1 MGASRWPRMGMRS
14 VKKAAVLK
22 NVCYDIRGPALQEA
36 ARLEA
41 DGVKIV
47 RLNIGNTA
55 PFGFDTPDEL
65 IQDLIKNIRSA
76 QGYCDSKGIF
86 SARKAVVQEWQ
97 QRGLDVEI
105 DDVYMGNGVSEL
117 IKIAVEAL
125 LNNGDEILVPAP
137 DYPLW
142 TASIN
147 LARGRAVHYICD
159 EKSDWTPD
167 LADIRKKISKRT
179 KAIVIINPNNPTGAV
194 YPKETLLELVRIAE
208 EHELIIFSDEIYDK
222 ILYDGNLFHSPAC
235 FNEKTLAITFGGISK
250 VYRACGFRSGWMVL
264 TGDKAGARDYIEG
277 INILTSMRLCANV
290 LAQNTVQTALGGRQ
304 SIYDLTKAGGRLERQ
319 RTLAWEMLN
328 QIPGVSCVK
337 PKGAFYTFPRFD
349 SKRFGFKNDMDFL
362 LGLLKQEHVL
372 VVQGSGF
379 NWPENDH
386 FRLVFLPEEEVL
398 RQAIGRIGHFFAG
411 AALAHSK

>member
-1 MGASRWPRMGMRS
+1 MRNF
-14 VKKAAVLK
+14 KKAAVLK

-36 ARLEA
+36 IRLEA
-41 DGVKIV
+41 DGVKIL

-97 QRGLDVEI
+97 KRGLDVQI

-117 IKIAVEAL
+117 IKISVEAL

-142 TASIN
+142 TASIK
-147 LARGRAVHYICD
+147 LARGNAVHYLCD
-159 EKSDWTPD
+159 EQSDWLPD
-167 LADIRKKISKRT
+167 LADIRKKIT
-179 KAIVIINPNNPTGAV
+179 KHTKGIVIISPNNPTGAV
-194 YPKETLLELVRIAE
+194 YPKEMIQKLVDIAE
-208 EHELIIFSDEIYDK
+208 EHELVIFSDEIYDK
-222 ILYDGNLFHSPAC
+222 ILYDDETFYSPAC
-235 FNEKTLAITFGGISK
+235 FTEKTLAITFGGISK
-250 VYRACGFRSGWMVL
+250 VYRACGFRSGWMVIS
-264 TGDKAGARDYIEG
+264 GNKASAGDYIEG
-277 INILTSMRLCANV
+277 INMLTSMRLCANV

-304 SIYDLTKAGGRLERQ
+304 SIYDLTKPGGRLERQ
-319 RTLAWEMLN
+319 RTIAWEMLN

-349 SKRFGFKNDMDFL
+349 PKRFRFKDDMDFL

-379 NWPENDH
+379 NWPEHDH
-386 FRLVFLPEEEVL
+386 FRLVFLPEEEIL
-398 RQAIGRIGHFFAG
+398 RKAIERIGRFFDG
-411 AALAHSK
+411 ARC

>member
-1 MGASRWPRMGMRS
+1 MRNF
-14 VKKAAVLK
+14 KKAAVLK

-41 DGVKIV
+41 DGVKIL

-55 PFGFDTPDEL
+55 PFGFETPDEL

-76 QGYCDSKGIF
+76 QGYCESKGIF

-97 QRGLDVEI
+97 KRGMDVGIE
-105 DDVYMGNGVSEL
+105 DVYMGNGVSEL
-117 IKIAVEAL
+117 IKISVEAL

-142 TASIN
+142 TASIR
-147 LARGRAVHYICD
+147 LARGNAVHYICD
-159 EKSDWTPD
+159 EKSDWLPD
-167 LADIRKKISKRT
+167 LADIRKKINKRT
-179 KAIVIINPNNPTGAV
+179 KGIVIISPNNPTGAV
-194 YPKETLLELVRIAE
+194 YPKEMIQQLVGIAE
-208 EHELIIFSDEIYDK
+208 EHELVIFSDEIYDK
-222 ILYDGNLFHSPAC
+222 ILYDDATFHSPAC
-235 FNEKTLAITFGGISK
+235 FNEKTLAVTFGGISK

-264 TGDKAGARDYIEG
+264 SGNKTCAGDYIEG
-277 INILTSMRLCANV
+277 INMLTSMRLCANV

-304 SIYDLTKAGGRLERQ
+304 SIYDLTKPGGRLERQ
-319 RTLAWEMLN
+319 RTIAWEMLN

-337 PKGAFYTFPRFD
+337 PRGAFYTFPRFD
-349 SKRFGFKNDMDFL
+349 QKRFRLKNDMDFL

-386 FRLVFLPEEEVL
+386 FRLVFLPEEEML
-398 RQAIGRIGHFFAG
+398 RKGIERIGRFFDNV
-411 AALAHSK
+411 KR

>member
-1 MGASRWPRMGMRS
+1 MRTF
-14 VKKAAVLK
+14 KKAAVLK

-41 DGVKIV
+41 DGVKIL

-55 PFGFDTPDEL
+55 PFGLDTPDEL

-76 QGYCDSKGIF
+76 QGYCESKGIF

-97 QRGLDVEI
+97 KRGLDVQI

-117 IKIAVEAL
+117 IKISVEAL

-142 TASIN
+142 TASVK
-147 LARGRAVHYICD
+147 LARGNAVHYLCD
-159 EKSDWTPD
+159 EKSDWLPD
-167 LADIRKKISKRT
+167 LADIRKKITRRT
-179 KAIVIINPNNPTGAV
+179 KGIVIINPNNPTGAV
-194 YPKETLLELVRIAE
+194 YPKEMIQKLSEIAE
-208 EHELIIFSDEIYDK
+208 EHQLVIFSDEIYDK
-222 ILYDGNLFHSPAC
+222 VLYDDATFHSPAC
-235 FNEKTLAITFGGISK
+235 FTEKTLAVTFGGISK

-264 TGDKAGARDYIEG
+264 SGNKACAADYIEG
-277 INILTSMRLCANV
+277 INMLTSMRLCANV

-304 SIYDLTKAGGRLERQ
+304 SIYDLTKPGGRIERQ

-349 SKRFGFKNDMDFL
+349 PKRFRFKDDMDFL

-386 FRLVFLPEEEVL
+386 FRLVFLPEEEML
-398 RQAIGRIGHFFAG
+398 RKAIERIGRFFDG
-411 AALAHSK
+411 ARR